1 MRNRVRS
8 AGLRPLVLAGV
19 LAWSLG
25 LAACAENPVAS
36 TTEVVDLAG
45 VDQFA
50 DMFNEVEPDTPK
62 LLLLLS
68 PT

>member
-1 MRNRVRS
+1 MRNRIRS
-8 AGLRPLVLAGV
+8 AVLGRLVLAGV

-25 LAACAENPVAS
+25 LAACADNPVAS

-45 VDQFA
+45 VDQLA